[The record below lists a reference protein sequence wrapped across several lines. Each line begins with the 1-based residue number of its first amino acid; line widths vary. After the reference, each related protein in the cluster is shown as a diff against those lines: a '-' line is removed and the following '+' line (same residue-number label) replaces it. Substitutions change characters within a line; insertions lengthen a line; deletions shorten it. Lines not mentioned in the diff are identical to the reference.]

1 MSKTIK
7 PEFTLLKF
15 KKKGK
20 LKLLKKEKVEI

>member
-7 PEFTLLKF
+7 SEFTLLKF